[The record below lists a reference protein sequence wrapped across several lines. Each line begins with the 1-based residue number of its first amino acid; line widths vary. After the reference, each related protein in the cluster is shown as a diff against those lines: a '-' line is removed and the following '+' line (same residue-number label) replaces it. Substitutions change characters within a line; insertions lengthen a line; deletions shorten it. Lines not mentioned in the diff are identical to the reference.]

1 MSAGPGDRLRVLQFS
16 ASPGWGGAEKVFVD
30 LSNALA
36 TSCDV
41 TALVVPGT
49 EYVHRFS
56 DDVEVLEAD
65 RAGSRRNPLMI
76 AEVARAIRRVEPD
89 VVHSHAAKAAEMV
102 HWARFLA
109 AAPHVATKHNPRKG
123 RIFERV
129 PEVVCVSESVAS
141 SLRRT
146 EGTTII
152 YNGIPVA
159 PVPERTGKPAVF
171 TIVAVG
177 RLHGHKGFDLL
188 VRDAAKLDFP
198 FHLLIAGDGPERE
211 ALEALIGRL
220 GLGDR
225 VELLGHRDDVPE
237 LLARAH
243 VQVVSSRTEGFGLVV
258 AEGVHYADVVVSTPV
273 GIAPEVLPAALVIDD
288 MRIADKLAEVHAGWE
303 GARSLFDRVREEW
316 ADALRIDVTA
326 ERHLALYR
334 ELVGGRSE
342 AG

>member
-1 MSAGPGDRLRVLQFS
+1 M
-16 ASPGWGGAEKVFVD
+16 D

-36 TSCDV
+36 RSCDV

-49 EYVHRFS
+49 EYLHRFS
-56 DDVEVLEAD
+56 ADVAIVETA

-76 AEVARAIRRVEPD
+76 AAVARAIRKVGPD

-102 HWARFLA
+102 WWARFTA
-109 AAPHVATKHNPRKG
+109 PAPHVATKHNTRKG

-129 PEVVCVSESVAS
+129 PEVVCVSESVRAT
-141 SLRRT
+141 LRRS
-146 EGTTII
+146 EGTTVI

-159 PVPERTGKPAVF
+159 PVSGSPEKPAVF

-177 RLHGHKGFDLL
+177 RLHEHKGFDLL
-188 VRDAAKLDFP
+188 LRDAAKLDFP
-198 FHLLIAGDGPERE
+198 FRLLIAGDGPERG
-211 ALEALIGRL
+211 ALEALIRRL
-220 GLGDR
+220 ELGGR

-273 GIAPEVLPAALVIDD
+273 GIAPEVLPPALLIDD
-288 MRIADKLAEVHAGWE
+288 MRIAGKLAEVHAGYE
-303 GARSLFDRVREEW
+303 GARSLFDRVRAEW
-316 ADALRIDVTA
+316 ADALRIEVTA
-326 ERHLALYR
+326 ERHLQLYR
-334 ELVGGRSE
+334 ELL
-342 AG
+342 